1 MYVLFMLLIRY
12 REIMAKP
19 KLRLTAN
26 LEGWSYFEHRKTDK
40 TFARLA
46 AKILERDKNTCRFC
60 RFHAER
66 RQQIVNVDGNYQNN
80 VPSNLVTACVFCA
93 ECFFIGGRDSGKIIV
108 LPEYSQAE
116 LNHMA
121 RILLCAIVVE
131 KNYSDRAKTLYRSFR
146 HRAQIIDDSFGAGM
160 SDASTFGRLLIDAK
174 IDAKSMQVVD
184 SMRFL
189 PARSAFE
196 DEITYWSS
204 LIVPKLD
211 EHILSI

>member
-1 MYVLFMLLIRY
+1 
-12 REIMAKP
+12 MAKLS
-19 KLRLTAN
+19 LRLTTN

-40 TFARLA
+40 VFARLA
-46 AKILERDKNTCRFC
+46 AKIFERDKNTCRFC
-60 RFHAER
+60 RFHAPKG
-66 RQQIVNVDGNYQNN
+66 QQVINIDGNYHHNTPNN
-80 VPSNLVTACVFCA
+80 LITVCVFCA
-93 ECFFIGGRDSGKIIV
+93 ECFFIGGRDSGKIII

-121 RILLCAIVVE
+121 RVLLSAIAAE
-131 KNYSDRAKTLYRSFR
+131 KNYSERAKTLYRSFR
-146 HRAQIIDDSFGAGM
+146 HRSQIIEDSFGVGM
-160 SDASTFGRLLIDAK
+160 SDASTFGRLLVDAK
-174 IDAKSMQVVD
+174 IDKEAMHVVD

-189 PARSAFE
+189 PARTAFE